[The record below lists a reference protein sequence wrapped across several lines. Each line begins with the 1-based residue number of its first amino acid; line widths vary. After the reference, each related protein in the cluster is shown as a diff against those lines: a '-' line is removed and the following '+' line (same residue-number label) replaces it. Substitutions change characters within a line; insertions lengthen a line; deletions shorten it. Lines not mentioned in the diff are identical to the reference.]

1 VLKTESLVFITPSN
15 PLGYDLTIKYAHK
28 LVFISPVWFHLER
41 DPKTETIEFQGEQD
55 INLNWLSRIRQVNPS
70 VKILPRFNLPSV
82 MGYYKHLLGDKSR

>member
-28 LVFISPVWFHLER
+28 LIFISPVWFHLER